1 MKKLFTLLVLSVL
14 LFSCSA
20 EESSETT
27 GNLNIPEVFR
37 GDWITPDEE
46 YTAKVTQTYLEVHG
60 VRTITSVTSEEFNG
74 DVMYRAELSD
84 GGELILLYG
93 NSNLGISIFDAE
105 GNGDFSRWFVE
116 NN

>member
-1 MKKLFTLLVLSVL
+1 MKKFILLLLSVL
-14 LFSCSA
+14 IFSCSS

-60 VRTITSVTSEEFNG
+60 VRTITSVTSEEVNG

-105 GNGDFSRWFVE
+105 GNGDFSRWFME